1 MKNLLKKQLSVLLTV
16 CMLVSAFAFSA
27 NAAEAESPAVSAN
40 SYGLAENIGDGAI
53 LHAWCWSFNTIKD
66 NIKNIAEAGFSTVQT
81 SPINEVIVG
90 ENGGMQLYGR
100 GKWYYQYQ
108 PTNYKIGNYQLGTLE
123 EFKAMCAEAH
133 KYGIK
138 VLVDAVVNHCSSNY
152 SAISSDVKNI
162 VRDIFLK
169 TVSKANCESID
180 ENEFIEMLFVELICE
195 RRLLVNSIKT
205 RLEETEERIL
215 IKNTQE
221 SFNRELFEI
230 KKELLEIRSF
240 FEGIIDICDYF
251 GRYDSDAFN
260 ICTSKAQRLKESA
273 ELLYQTAVQLWDCC
287 QANTDMK
294 LNSSMKTLTLVTTIF
309 FPVTIIVGW
318 YGMNFSSMPEIS
330 WRYGYIY
337 VIALTVFVIVL
348 VMAVFKRRK
357 WF

>member
-1 MKNLLKKQLSVLLTV
+1 MFYEFDDEALSISVDEINKSIFTAGIINSRELAEGYKKFALSTQAVENIKGDLSVT
-16 CMLVSAFAFSA
+16 
-27 NAAEAESPAVSAN
+27 SPAVEEYGQYRCAN
-40 SYGLAENIGDGAI
+40 IFCEDY
-53 LHAWCWSFNTIKD
+53 SFSLFVK
-66 NIKNIAEAGFSTVQT
+66 SRL
-81 SPINEVIVG
+81 VIIV
-90 ENGGMQLYGR
+90 
-100 GKWYYQYQ
+100 
-108 PTNYKIGNYQLGTLE
+108 
-123 EFKAMCAEAH
+123 
-133 KYGIK
+133 
-138 VLVDAVVNHCSSNY
+138 
-152 SAISSDVKNI
+152 ISSDVKNI

-251 GRYDSDAFN
+251 GRYDSDAFS